1 MNNKS
6 WIRVFHEE
14 NTVKI
19 NKIFYKESQNPT
31 SDEYKLLQEIRKDYP
46 NITVKLRQIERN
58 ANKTTYAGL
67 TYQYMRDY
75 IVLHASSRE
84 EELKTMAEFEE
95 MLLISRC
102 QAKARRYPVIKRWF
116 LEKYPE
122 IVEFG
127 IKARELEEED
137 YPDEDESEELA
148 VA

>member
-46 NITVKLRQIERN
+46 DITVKLRQIGRN
-58 ANKTTYAGL
+58 ANKATYAGL

-84 EELKTMAEFEE
+84 EERETMAEFEE

-127 IKARELEEED
+127 MKARELEEED
-137 YPDEDESEELA
+137 YPAEDEPEELA